1 MFVPFLLLLLFLF
14 LSSFVF
20 FMFSFLFPLLP
31 WTLSAVKLLFCANAA
46 VSGRS
51 PQRSCFCT
59 NAAVSGRSTQKSCA
73 RICRIYNLSCIYLLL
88 FSFWILQFQSY
99 SAIND
104 DPLHKYIDILY
115 IAVFLVAHDMC
126 VYSRHRS
133 AHTTALLWKSSRW
146 LATVSFVQLWILSEH
161 KARFAVFR
169 GFRRRCLPWFLALEA
184 ACRRN
189 RTSSSSSI
197 SELPPAAA
205 AAAAAMQRQEQQEQ
219 QAGQPPA
226 AAAAA

>member
-1 MFVPFLLLLLFLF
+1 MHQTNLLLFFNLCICLSLFVYLFFNIVFLFFFFFLFMFVPFLLLLLFLF

-51 PQRSCFCT
+51 PQRSCFCK

-133 AHTTALLWKSSRW
+133 AHTTALL
-146 LATVSFVQLWILSEH
+146 
-161 KARFAVFR
+161 
-169 GFRRRCLPWFLALEA
+169 
-184 ACRRN
+184 
-189 RTSSSSSI
+189 
-197 SELPPAAA
+197 
-205 AAAAAMQRQEQQEQ
+205 
-219 QAGQPPA
+219 
-226 AAAAA
+226 